1 MVHKLLPHWVSPHLQ
16 LILQKQSVQ
25 TKVFLRMNISI
36 MASVITPVLQS
47 SAAGRQDANRA
58 LSSSSTTV
66 INEEGWSSLGCMY
79 PHTPAQQSVIVLFQL
94 NKVSVRPKRITFLR
108 GFIILILKKT
118 QHGFMKKI
126 LKCYEFCKNAAYY
139 VPYF

>member
-1 MVHKLLPHWVSPHLQ
+1 MHKLLPHWVSLHLQ

-25 TKVFLRMNISI
+25 TKVFLKMNINI
-36 MASVITPVLQS
+36 MASVIAPVLQLL
-47 SAAGRQDANRA
+47 AAGQQDANRA
-58 LSSSSTTV
+58 LASSSTTA
-66 INEEGWSSLGCMY
+66 INEERWSSLGCMY

-94 NKVSVRPKRITFLR
+94 NKISVRPKRITFLS

-118 QHGFMKKI
+118 KHGFMKKT
-126 LKCYEFCKNAAYY
+126 LKCHEFCKNAAYY